1 MAYDSVLVA
10 KWNLASGLCYNPIL
24 GFIKASMILLYLR
37 LGGTKQGVRMACY
50 GLLFLTL
57 SLTLALDLADAFECT
72 PFNYTWNSRAMDLA
86 AQKAQGA
93 NETVLIPGYG
103 PLSGFKDG
111 KYVTGGKCFDRPKF
125 ILVAAGLAILTDMLI
140 LCIPVYMV
148 RSTPSTRRSRIS
160 PASCVRLPS
169 QKPQC

>member
-1 MAYDSVLVA
+1 
-10 KWNLASGLCYNPIL
+10 
-24 GFIKASMILLYLR
+24 
-37 LGGTKQGVRMACY
+37 MACY

-72 PFNYTWNSRAMDLA
+72 PFDYTWNSRAMDLA

-93 NETVLIPGYG
+93 NETVIIPGYG
-103 PLSGFKDG
+103 PVSGFKDG

-125 ILVAAGLAILTDMLI
+125 VLVAAGLAILTDMLI

-148 RSTPSTRRSRIS
+148 RNTSRCVSAQRSQLS
-160 PASCVRLPS
+160 PAGYLLPPRS
-169 QKPQC
+169 KAPVLNPFRSTISR